1 MVQLP
6 PSAPASHSPA
16 AAAVT
21 APAQRL
27 ATIGPR
33 AQRGRFG
40 RSRFIATMKYVLP
53 GLAMLLLVVVVAWPE
68 FTYDEDRFRIP
79 AAVGPVGTSRPQ
91 VLNARVM
98 GIASQ
103 SRPYQITAETSA
115 LKNENGREFY
125 LLKQPKADIVLLD
138 GSWVALT
145 ATDGQ
150 YEEDTK
156 NLFLLGNVDV
166 FHDAGHEFRTPRARL
181 NLDDRTASGDDP
193 VEGQGP
199 LGTLR
204 SEGFRIYDGG
214 DRVLFTGKATMQVYR
229 SAREGQ

>member
-1 MVQLP
+1 
-6 PSAPASHSPA
+6 
-16 AAAVT
+16 
-21 APAQRL
+21 
-27 ATIGPR
+27 
-33 AQRGRFG
+33 
-40 RSRFIATMKYVLP
+40 
-53 GLAMLLLVVVVAWPE
+53 VVAWPE

-98 GIASQ
+98 GIDSK

-115 LKNENGREFY
+115 LKNESGREYY

-166 FHDAGHEFRTPRARL
+166 FHDAGHEFRTSRARL